1 MPRRAWAN
9 KAGRCR
15 ILAARALA
23 QVGRRA
29 DALGELQIA
38 AEQLTRVAAHCYLAQ
53 AEKGMRRLGGRV
65 RRRESD
71 PHARDAGMRS
81 LTERER
87 DVAEL
92 VGRGHTN
99 REIAATIF
107 VSEKSVERHVSRI
120 FTKIGVTR
128 RTELALRV
136 AAELATATES
146 PAAAD
151 DPAEG

>member
-1 MPRRAWAN
+1 
-9 KAGRCR
+9 
-15 ILAARALA
+15 
-23 QVGRRA
+23 
-29 DALGELQIA
+29 
-38 AEQLTRVAAHCYLAQ
+38 
-53 AEKGMRRLGGRV
+53 MRRLGARV

-107 VSEKSVERHVSRI
+107 VSEKSVERYVSRI
-120 FTKIGVTR
+120 FTKLGVSR

-136 AAELATATES
+136 AAELAATAES
-146 PAAAD
+146 PLRRTTRPEVEARVSPVGDCCAASRLRTD
-151 DPAEG
+151 LPGVS